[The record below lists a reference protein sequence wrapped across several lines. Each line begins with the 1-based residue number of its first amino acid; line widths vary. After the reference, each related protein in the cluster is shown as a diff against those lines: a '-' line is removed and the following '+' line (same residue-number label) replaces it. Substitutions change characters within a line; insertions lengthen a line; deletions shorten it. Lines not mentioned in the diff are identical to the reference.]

1 MVKSSRTRTASVIKN
16 ALCVNTRS
24 QTLIKKAIQTS
35 KECYRLALEA
45 DMKRKQSEKQTV
57 SLQIQVSI
65 LTTEVKRLKE
75 LKPDD
80 ARVRVRLNRF
90 LGDTDTKNNNTIKGA
105 LQRARRGECNPD
117 KMHQKTKRLL
127 KESKRWDD
135 AVKLYRYSKSG
146 SPMYK
151 LINIS

>member
-1 MVKSSRTRTASVIKN
+1 MVKTSRTRTTSVIKN
-16 ALCVNTRS
+16 ALSVNTRS

-35 KECYRLALEA
+35 RECFRLALEA

-75 LKPDD
+75 LNPDD
-80 ARVRVRLNRF
+80 ARVRVKLNKF
-90 LGDTDTKNNNTIKGA
+90 INKSDQDNKKTVIGA
-105 LQRARRGECNPD
+105 LQRARRGCDPE
-117 KMHQKTKRLL
+117 KMQRKTKHLL
-127 KESKRWDD
+127 KDVYKKWDD
-135 AVKLYRYSKSG
+135 AVKLYKYSKSG

-151 LINIS
+151 LIKIP